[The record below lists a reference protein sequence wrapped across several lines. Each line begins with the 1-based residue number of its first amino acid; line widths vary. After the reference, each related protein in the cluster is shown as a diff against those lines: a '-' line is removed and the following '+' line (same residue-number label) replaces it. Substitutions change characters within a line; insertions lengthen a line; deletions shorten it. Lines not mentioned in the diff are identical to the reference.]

1 MPHKSDVQVA
11 LISGGT
17 SGIGF
22 ATAKLL
28 LQDGWCV
35 VINGRNEQEGQ
46 KAKMKLRRYS
56 SKVHYVKGDVSIV
69 SECQHIVKE
78 TVNYFGSISA
88 LVTAA
93 GYYEEE

>member
-28 LQDGWCV
+28 LKRRLV
-35 VINGRNEQEGQ
+35 RSLNGRNE
-46 KAKMKLRRYS
+46 KIWSKKLRLSCAAILQRYS
-56 SKVHYVKGDVSIV
+56 TFKVMYLNLKIV
-69 SECQHIVKE
+69 S
-78 TVNYFGSISA
+78 A
-88 LVTAA
+88 L
-93 GYYEEE
+93 

>member
-28 LQDGWCV
+28 L
-35 VINGRNEQEGQ
+35 
-46 KAKMKLRRYS
+46 K
-56 SKVHYVKGDVSIV
+56 KVGV
-69 SECQHIVKE
+69 
-78 TVNYFGSISA
+78 
-88 LVTAA
+88 
-93 GYYEEE
+93 

>member
-28 LQDGWCV
+28 LKEGWCV
-35 VINGRNEQEGQ
+35 VIKCRKDKVGQ
-46 KAKMKLRRYS
+46 KAKPKLRRYS
-56 SKVHYVKGDVSIV
+56 SRV
-69 SECQHIVKE
+69 Q
-78 TVNYFGSISA
+78 
-88 LVTAA
+88 
-93 GYYEEE
+93 